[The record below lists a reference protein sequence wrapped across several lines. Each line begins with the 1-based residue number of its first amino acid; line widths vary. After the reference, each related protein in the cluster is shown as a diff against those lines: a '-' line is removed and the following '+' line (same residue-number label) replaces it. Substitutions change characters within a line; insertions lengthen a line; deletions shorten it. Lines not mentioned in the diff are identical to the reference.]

1 MKHINGFQKIK
12 RVGQI
17 LKILSKHG
25 FHEVISRSNLDRI
38 LPDSFLFWNSHAR
51 KVFEENFN
59 VRVRLAI
66 EELGPTF
73 IKLGQLLSNRPDIIP
88 KDLQEELVKLQ
99 DDVALEDI
107 DVRKRLAEEL
117 EIDLDKHFIN
127 IESKP
132 IASASI
138 AQVYRAT
145 LLNGKEVVIKAKR
158 EEIDEVIQADL
169 DFIKDL
175 VRLLQRK
182 YEVVYKM
189 NLYQIVLS
197 FESSLLN
204 ELSFTNE
211 LNNIERFRRNF
222 LENKDIH
229 IPKVYR
235 KYSTDTLICM
245 EYIDGVKV
253 NDIEGIEGYGLYAKS
268 VLQNVLDLYLEQV
281 LMHGF
286 FHADPHPGNVFVNKH
301 GQIVFIDF
309 GAMGFMI
316 PEDRKIIESMVL
328 DFLANDA
335 KSLIKNIKRLAIVHH
350 IEDERR
356 LERDAYEIF
365 EMIKQNAL
373 DDIDISVML
382 QKLNLVLQS
391 NHILLPDFVYLLLRG
406 VSILE
411 GTGRQLD
418 ADLNVPESIEPFAKK
433 IAAQKFSSEYIISQ
447 LKEKAKFAKDV
458 LTEVPLD
465 LLTILEKVKDDK
477 ITVNHKMQDFD
488 NLQLI
493 LHRMGN
499 KFLLSILAM
508 TFGVGASIL
517 AHGRVGYLIWGIP
530 ILSWFGFIMSFILC
544 FALLSHLYKSK

>member
-1 MKHINGFQKIK
+1 MQFNGFQKIK

-25 FHEVISRSNLDRI
+25 FDEIISRSNLDRI
-38 LPDSFLFWNSHAR
+38 LPDSFLFWNNHAR
-51 KVFEENFN
+51 KIFEDDFN
-59 VRVRLAI
+59 TRIRAAI

-88 KDLQEELVKLQ
+88 QDLQEELVKLQ
-99 DDVALEDI
+99 DDVMLSEI
-107 DVRKRLAEEL
+107 DLRAVLKEEL
-117 EIDLDKHFIN
+117 EIDVDSHFAELDLV
-127 IESKP
+127 P

-138 AQVYRAT
+138 AQVYKAR
-145 LLNGKEVVIKAKR
+145 LNNGQEVVLKVKR
-158 EEIDEVIQADL
+158 AGIDEIIRADL

-175 VRLLQRK
+175 VQLLQRK

-222 LENKDIH
+222 AGNKDVYV
-229 IPKVYR
+229 PKVYR
-235 KYSTDTLICM
+235 KYSTDRILCL
-245 EYIDGVKV
+245 EFIDGVKV
-253 NDIEGIEGYGLYAKS
+253 NDLEGFQSYGLYTKS

-286 FHADPHPGNVFVNKH
+286 FHADPHPGNVLINRR
-301 GQIVFIDF
+301 GQVVFLDF

-316 PEDRKIIESMVL
+316 PEDRNIIEAMVL

-335 KSLIKNIKRLAIVHH
+335 KSLIKNIKKLAVVHH
-350 IEDERR
+350 IENERR

-382 QKLNLVLQS
+382 QKLNIVLQS
-391 NHILLPDFVYLLLRG
+391 NHILLPDFVYILLRG

-433 IAAQKFSSEYIISQ
+433 IAQEKLSADYLIQQ

-465 LLTILEKVKDDK
+465 LLELLEKVKNDK
-477 ITVNHKMQDFD
+477 VTLNHKMQDFD

-517 AHGRVGYLIWGIP
+517 AHGRVGYLLWGIP
-530 ILSWFGFIMSFILC
+530 VLSWIGFIASFVIC
-544 FALLSHLYKSK
+544 FALLNHLYKSK

>member
-1 MKHINGFQKIK
+1 MMHINGFQKIK

-25 FHEVISRSNLDRI
+25 FDEIISRSNLDRI
-38 LPDSFLFWNSHAR
+38 LPDSFLFWNNHAR
-51 KVFEENFN
+51 KIFEDDFN
-59 VRVRLAI
+59 VRIRLAI

-88 KDLQEELVKLQ
+88 EDLQEELIKLQ
-99 DDVALEDI
+99 DEVPAESIDI
-107 DVRKRLAEEL
+107 RIRIENDL
-117 EIDLDKHFIN
+117 EIRFEDHFLSIDPV
-127 IESKP
+127 P

-138 AQVYRAT
+138 AQVYKAV
-145 LLNGKEVVIKAKR
+145 LLNGKEVVFKVKR
-158 EEIDEVIQADL
+158 SQIDEAIRADL

-175 VRLLQRK
+175 VKLLQRK
-182 YEVVYKM
+182 YEVIYKM

-222 LENKDIH
+222 AENKEVH
-229 IPKVYR
+229 VPKVYR

-245 EYIDGVKV
+245 EFIDGVKV
-253 NDIEGIEGYGLYAKS
+253 NDEEGLKKYGLYPKS
-268 VLQNVLDLYLEQV
+268 VLQNLLDLYLEQV

-286 FHADPHPGNVFVNKH
+286 FHADPHPGNVFVNQK
-301 GQIVFIDF
+301 GQVVFIDF
-309 GAMGFMI
+309 GSMGFMI
-316 PEDRKIIESMVL
+316 PEDRNIIEAMVL

-335 KSLIKNIKRLAIVHH
+335 KGLIKNIKKLAIVHH

-382 QKLNLVLQS
+382 NKLNIVLQS
-391 NHILLPDFVYLLLRG
+391 NHILLPDFVYILLRG

-411 GTGRQLD
+411 GTGRQID
-418 ADLNVPESIEPFAKK
+418 AELNVPESIAPFAKK
-433 IAAQKFSSEYIISQ
+433 IAAQKLSPEYLIAQ

-458 LTEVPLD
+458 LTEVPEDLLD
-465 LLTILEKVKDDK
+465 LLEKVKNDK
-477 ITVNHKMQDFD
+477 VMLNHKMQDFD

-517 AHGRVGYLIWGIP
+517 AHGRVGYLIGGIP
-530 ILSWFGFIMSFILC
+530 VLSWFGFIMSFIIC
-544 FALLSHLYKSK
+544 FMLLSHLYKSK

>member
-1 MKHINGFQKIK
+1 MMYIQGFQKIK

-25 FHEVISRSNLDRI
+25 FDEIISRSNLDRI
-38 LPDSFLFWNSHAR
+38 LPDSFLYWNNHTR
-51 KVFEENFN
+51 KIFEEDFN
-59 VRVRLAI
+59 VRIRLAI

-99 DDVALEDI
+99 DNVNT
-107 DVRKRLAEEL
+107 EEL
-117 EIDLDKHFIN
+117 DLKLRLEKELAIDLDDHFLS
-127 IESKP
+127 IETVP
-132 IASASI
+132 LASASI
-138 AQVYRAT
+138 AQVYKGE
-145 LLNGKEVVIKAKR
+145 LKDGKDIIFKVKR
-158 EEIDEVIQADL
+158 QNIDEIIRADL

-175 VRLLQRK
+175 VRLLRKK
-182 YEVVYKM
+182 YEVINKM
-189 NLYQIVLS
+189 NLYEIALS

-222 LENKDIH
+222 SGNKDVY

-245 EYIDGVKV
+245 EYIDGVKI
-253 NDIEGIEGYGLYAKS
+253 NDIAGLENYGLHRKS
-268 VLQNVLDLYLEQV
+268 ILQNVLDLFLEQV

-286 FHADPHPGNVFVNKH
+286 FHADPHPGNVFVNKR

-316 PEDRKIIESMVL
+316 PEDRKIIEAMVI

-335 KSLIKNIKRLAIVHH
+335 RSLIKNIKKLAIVHH
-350 IEDERR
+350 IQDERR

-373 DDIDISVML
+373 EDIEISVML
-382 QKLNLVLQS
+382 QKLNIVLQT
-391 NHILLPDFVYLLLRG
+391 NHILLPDFVYILLRG

-418 ADLNVPESIEPFAKK
+418 AELNIPESISPFAQK
-433 IAAQKFSSEYIISQ
+433 IAAQKLSSDYIFGQ
-447 LKEKAKFAKDV
+447 LKEKAKMIKDV
-458 LTEVPLD
+458 LEEVPDD
-465 LLTILEKVKDDK
+465 LLTLLDKVKNDK
-477 ITVNHKMQDFD
+477 ITLNHRMQDFD

-517 AHGRVGYLIWGIP
+517 AHGRVGYLLWGIP
-530 ILSWFGFIMSFILC
+530 LLSWFGFIMSFILC
-544 FALLSHLYKSK
+544 FALLNHLYKSK

>member
-1 MKHINGFQKIK
+1 MQFNGFQKIK

-25 FHEVISRSNLDRI
+25 FDEIISRSNLDRI
-38 LPDSFLFWNSHAR
+38 LPDSFLFWNNHAR
-51 KVFEENFN
+51 KIFEDDFN
-59 VRVRLAI
+59 TRIRAAI

-88 KDLQEELVKLQ
+88 QDLQEELVKLQ
-99 DDVALEDI
+99 DDVMLSEI
-107 DVRKRLAEEL
+107 DLRAVLKEEL
-117 EIDLDKHFIN
+117 EIDVDSHFVELDLV
-127 IESKP
+127 P

-138 AQVYRAT
+138 AQVYKAR
-145 LLNGKEVVIKAKR
+145 LNNGQEVVLKVKR
-158 EEIDEVIQADL
+158 AGIDEIIRADL

-175 VRLLQRK
+175 VQLLQRK

-222 LENKDIH
+222 AGNKDVYV
-229 IPKVYR
+229 PKVYR
-235 KYSTDTLICM
+235 KYSTDRILCL
-245 EYIDGVKV
+245 EFIDGVKV
-253 NDIEGIEGYGLYAKS
+253 NDLEGFQSYGLYTKS

-286 FHADPHPGNVFVNKH
+286 FHADPHPGNVLINRR
-301 GQIVFIDF
+301 GQVVFLDF

-316 PEDRKIIESMVL
+316 PEDRNIIEAMVL

-335 KSLIKNIKRLAIVHH
+335 KSLIKNIKKLAVVHH
-350 IEDERR
+350 IENERR

-382 QKLNLVLQS
+382 QKLNIVLQS
-391 NHILLPDFVYLLLRG
+391 NHILLPDFVYILLRG

-433 IAAQKFSSEYIISQ
+433 IAQEKLSADYLIQQ

-458 LTEVPLD
+458 LTEVPVD
-465 LLTILEKVKDDK
+465 LLELLDKVKNDK
-477 ITVNHKMQDFD
+477 VTLNHKMQDFD

-517 AHGRVGYLIWGIP
+517 AHGRVGYLLWGIP
-530 ILSWFGFIMSFILC
+530 VLSWIGFIASFVIC
-544 FALLSHLYKSK
+544 FALLNHLYKSK

>member
-1 MKHINGFQKIK
+1 MQFNGFQKIK

-25 FHEVISRSNLDRI
+25 FDEIISRSNLDRI
-38 LPDSFLFWNSHAR
+38 LPDSFLFWNNHAR
-51 KVFEENFN
+51 KIFEDDFN
-59 VRVRLAI
+59 TRIRAAI

-88 KDLQEELVKLQ
+88 QDLQEELVKLQ
-99 DDVALEDI
+99 DDVMLSEI
-107 DVRKRLAEEL
+107 DLRAVLKEEL
-117 EIDLDKHFIN
+117 EIDVDSHFVELDLV
-127 IESKP
+127 P

-138 AQVYRAT
+138 AQVYKAR
-145 LLNGKEVVIKAKR
+145 LNNGQEVVLKVKR
-158 EEIDEVIQADL
+158 AGIDEIIRADL

-175 VRLLQRK
+175 VQLLQRK

-222 LENKDIH
+222 AGNKDVYV
-229 IPKVYR
+229 PKVYR
-235 KYSTDTLICM
+235 KYSTDRILCL
-245 EYIDGVKV
+245 EFIDGVKV
-253 NDIEGIEGYGLYAKS
+253 NDLEGFQSYGLYTKS

-286 FHADPHPGNVFVNKH
+286 FHADPHPGNVLINRR
-301 GQIVFIDF
+301 GQVVFLDF

-316 PEDRKIIESMVL
+316 PEDRNIIEAMVL

-335 KSLIKNIKRLAIVHH
+335 KSLIKNIKKLAVVHH
-350 IEDERR
+350 IENERR

-382 QKLNLVLQS
+382 QKLNIVLQS
-391 NHILLPDFVYLLLRG
+391 NHILLPDFVYILLRG

-433 IAAQKFSSEYIISQ
+433 IAQEKLSADYLIQQ

-465 LLTILEKVKDDK
+465 LLELLDKVKNDK
-477 ITVNHKMQDFD
+477 VTLNHKMQDFD

-517 AHGRVGYLIWGIP
+517 AHGRVGYLLWGIP
-530 ILSWFGFIMSFILC
+530 VLSWIGFIASFVIC
-544 FALLSHLYKSK
+544 FALLNHLYKSK

>member
-1 MKHINGFQKIK
+1 MQFNGFQKIK

-25 FHEVISRSNLDRI
+25 FDEIISRSNLDRI
-38 LPDSFLFWNSHAR
+38 LPDSFLFWNNHAR
-51 KVFEENFN
+51 KIFEDDFN
-59 VRVRLAI
+59 TRIRAAI

-88 KDLQEELVKLQ
+88 QDLQEELVKLQ
-99 DDVALEDI
+99 DDVMLSEI
-107 DVRKRLAEEL
+107 DLRAVLKEEL
-117 EIDLDKHFIN
+117 EIEVDSHFAELDLV
-127 IESKP
+127 P

-138 AQVYRAT
+138 AQVYKAR
-145 LLNGKEVVIKAKR
+145 LNNGQEVVLKVKR
-158 EEIDEVIQADL
+158 AGIDEIIRADL

-175 VRLLQRK
+175 VQLLQRK

-222 LENKDIH
+222 AGNKDVYV
-229 IPKVYR
+229 PKVYR
-235 KYSTDTLICM
+235 KYSTDRILCL
-245 EYIDGVKV
+245 EFIDGVKV
-253 NDIEGIEGYGLYAKS
+253 NDLEGFQSYGLYTKS

-286 FHADPHPGNVFVNKH
+286 FHADPHPGNVLINRR
-301 GQIVFIDF
+301 GQVVFLDF

-316 PEDRKIIESMVL
+316 PEDRNIIEAMVL

-335 KSLIKNIKRLAIVHH
+335 KSLIKNIKKLAVVHH
-350 IEDERR
+350 IENERR

-382 QKLNLVLQS
+382 QKLNIVLQS
-391 NHILLPDFVYLLLRG
+391 NHILLPDFVYILLRG

-433 IAAQKFSSEYIISQ
+433 IAQ
-447 LKEKAKFAKDV
+447 EK
-458 LTEVPLD
+458 
-465 LLTILEKVKDDK
+465 
-477 ITVNHKMQDFD
+477 
-488 NLQLI
+488 
-493 LHRMGN
+493 
-499 KFLLSILAM
+499 LSAE
-508 TFGVGASIL
+508 GEG
-517 AHGRVGYLIWGIP
+517 
-530 ILSWFGFIMSFILC
+530 
-544 FALLSHLYKSK
+544 

>member
-1 MKHINGFQKIK
+1 MYIQGFEKIK

-25 FHEVISRSNLDRI
+25 FDEIISRSNLDRI
-38 LPDSFLFWNSHAR
+38 LPDSFLYWNNHTR
-51 KVFEENFN
+51 KIFEEDFN
-59 VRVRLAI
+59 VRLRSAI

-99 DDVALEDI
+99 DNVNTEELDIRMRLE
-107 DVRKRLAEEL
+107 KEL
-117 EIDLDKHFIN
+117 EIDLDAHFLS
-127 IESKP
+127 IESIP
-132 IASASI
+132 LASASI
-138 AQVYRAT
+138 AQVYRGK
-145 LLNGKEVVIKAKR
+145 LLDGKEVVFKVKR
-158 EEIDEVIQADL
+158 QQIDEIIRADL

-175 VRLLQRK
+175 VRLLKRK
-182 YEVVYKM
+182 YEVVNKM
-189 NLYQIVLS
+189 NLYEIVLS

-222 LENKDIH
+222 SGNKEVYV
-229 IPKVYR
+229 PKIYR
-235 KYSTDTLICM
+235 KYCTDSLICM
-245 EYIDGVKV
+245 EFIDGVKI
-253 NDIEGIEGYGLYAKS
+253 NEIGELEKYGLHRKS
-268 VLQNVLDLYLEQV
+268 ILQNVLDLFLEQV

-286 FHADPHPGNVFVNKH
+286 FHADPHPGNVFVNRR

-316 PEDRKIIESMVL
+316 PEDRKIIEAMVI

-335 KSLIKNIKRLAIVHH
+335 RSLIKNIKKLAVIHH
-350 IEDERR
+350 IQDERR

-373 DDIDISVML
+373 ADIEISVML
-382 QKLNLVLQS
+382 QKLNIVLQT
-391 NHILLPDFVYLLLRG
+391 NHILLPDFVYILLRG

-418 ADLNVPESIEPFAKK
+418 AELNIPESITPFAQK
-433 IAAQKFSSEYIISQ
+433 IAAEKLSASYLIGQI
-447 LKEKAKFAKDV
+447 KEKAKLAKDV
-458 LTEVPLD
+458 LEEVPDD
-465 LLTILEKVKDDK
+465 LLTILDKVKNDK
-477 ITVNHKMQDFD
+477 MTLNHRMQDFD

-517 AHGRVGYLIWGIP
+517 AHGRVGYLLWGIP
-530 ILSWFGFIMSFILC
+530 LLSWFGFIMSFILC
-544 FALLSHLYKSK
+544 FALLNHLYKSK

>member
-1 MKHINGFQKIK
+1 MMHINGFQKIK

-25 FHEVISRSNLDRI
+25 FDEIISRSNLDRI
-38 LPDSFLFWNSHAR
+38 LPDSFLFWNNHAR
-51 KVFEENFN
+51 KIFEDDFN
-59 VRVRLAI
+59 VRIRLAI

-88 KDLQEELVKLQ
+88 EDLQSELVKLQ
-99 DDVALEDI
+99 DEVPTEPIDIKARLEKD
-107 DVRKRLAEEL
+107 L
-117 EIDLDKHFIN
+117 EINFDDHFLGID
-127 IESKP
+127 EVP

-138 AQVYRAT
+138 AQVYKAQ
-145 LLNGKEVVIKAKR
+145 LLNGKEIVFKVKR
-158 EEIDEVIQADL
+158 SNIDEAIRADL

-175 VRLLQRK
+175 VKLLQRK
-182 YEVVYKM
+182 YEVVDKM

-222 LENKDIH
+222 AENKDVYV
-229 IPKVYR
+229 PKVYR
-235 KYSTDTLICM
+235 QYSTDTLLCM
-245 EYIDGVKV
+245 EFIDGVKV
-253 NDIEGIEGYGLYAKS
+253 NDEEGFKRYGLYPKS
-268 VLQNVLDLYLEQV
+268 ILQNVLDLYLEQV

-286 FHADPHPGNVFVNKH
+286 FHADPHPGNVFVNKR
-301 GQIVFIDF
+301 GQIIFIDF

-316 PEDRKIIESMVL
+316 PQDRNIIEGMVL

-335 KSLIKNIKRLAIVHH
+335 KGLIKNIKKLAIVHH

-373 DDIDISVML
+373 DDIDISIML
-382 QKLNLVLQS
+382 QKLNIVLQS
-391 NHILLPDFVYLLLRG
+391 NHILLPDFVYILLRG

-418 ADLNVPESIEPFAKK
+418 ADLNVPESISPFAKK
-433 IAAQKFSSEYIISQ
+433 IAAQKLSPEYLIAQ
-447 LKEKAKFAKDV
+447 LKEKAKMAKDV
-458 LTEVPLD
+458 LVDVPDD
-465 LLTILEKVKDDK
+465 LLGLLDKVKNDK
-477 ITVNHKMQDFD
+477 VTLNHKMQDFD

-517 AHGRVGYLIWGIP
+517 AHGRVGYLVWGIP

>member
-1 MKHINGFQKIK
+1 MMHINGFQKIK

-25 FHEVISRSNLDRI
+25 FDEIISRSNLDRI
-38 LPDSFLFWNSHAR
+38 LPDSFLFWNNHAR
-51 KVFEENFN
+51 KIFEDDFN
-59 VRVRLAI
+59 VRIRLAI

-88 KDLQEELVKLQ
+88 EDLQEELIKLQ
-99 DDVALEDI
+99 DDVPAESIDI
-107 DVRKRLAEEL
+107 RIRIENDL
-117 EIDLDKHFIN
+117 EIRFEDHFLSIDPV
-127 IESKP
+127 P

-138 AQVYRAT
+138 AQVYKAV
-145 LLNGKEVVIKAKR
+145 LLNGKEVVFKVKR
-158 EEIDEVIQADL
+158 SQIDEAIRADL

-175 VRLLQRK
+175 VKLLQRK
-182 YEVVYKM
+182 YEVIYKM

-222 LENKDIH
+222 ADNKEVH
-229 IPKVYR
+229 VPKVYR

-245 EYIDGVKV
+245 EFIDGVKV
-253 NDIEGIEGYGLYAKS
+253 NDEEGLKQYGLYPKS
-268 VLQNVLDLYLEQV
+268 VLQNLLDLYLEQV

-286 FHADPHPGNVFVNKH
+286 FHADPHPGNVFVNQK
-301 GQIVFIDF
+301 GQVVFIDF
-309 GAMGFMI
+309 GSMGFMI
-316 PEDRKIIESMVL
+316 PEDRNIIEAMVL

-335 KSLIKNIKRLAIVHH
+335 KGLIKNIKKLAIVHH

-382 QKLNLVLQS
+382 NKLNIVLQS
-391 NHILLPDFVYLLLRG
+391 NHILLPDFVYILLRG

-411 GTGRQLD
+411 GTGRQID
-418 ADLNVPESIEPFAKK
+418 ADLNVPESIAPFAKK
-433 IAAQKFSSEYIISQ
+433 IAAQKLSPEYLIAQ

-458 LTEVPLD
+458 LTEVPEDLLD
-465 LLTILEKVKDDK
+465 LLEKVKNDK
-477 ITVNHKMQDFD
+477 VMLNHKMQDFD

-517 AHGRVGYLIWGIP
+517 AHGRVGYLIGGIP
-530 ILSWFGFIMSFILC
+530 VLSWFGFIMSFIIC
-544 FALLSHLYKSK
+544 FMLLSHLYKSK

>member
-25 FHEVISRSNLDRI
+25 FDEVISRSNLDRI

-107 DVRKRLAEEL
+107 DVKKRLTEEL

-127 IESKP
+127 IDSKP

-316 PEDRKIIESMVL
+316 PEDRQIIESMVL

>member
-25 FHEVISRSNLDRI
+25 FDEVVSRSNLDRI
-38 LPDSFLFWNSHAR
+38 LPDSFLFWNNHAR
-51 KVFEENFN
+51 KVFEEDFN
-59 VRVRLAI
+59 IRVRSAI

-99 DDVALEDI
+99 DEVALEDI
-107 DVRKRLAEEL
+107 NIRKRLEKEL
-117 EIDLDKHFIN
+117 EINLDEHFLSIDP
-127 IESKP
+127 KP

-145 LLNGKEVVIKAKR
+145 LINGKEIVFKVKR
-158 EEIDEVIQADL
+158 EEIDEIIHADL

-175 VRLLQRK
+175 VKLLQRK

-211 LNNIERFRRNF
+211 LNNIERFRRHF
-222 LENKDIH
+222 LENKDIYV
-229 IPKVYR
+229 PKVYR

-245 EYIDGVKV
+245 EFIDGVKV
-253 NDIEGIEGYGLYAKS
+253 NDTLGFKELGLYPKS
-268 VLQNVLDLYLEQV
+268 VLQKVLDLYLEQV

-286 FHADPHPGNVFVNKH
+286 FHADPHPGNVFVNRR

-309 GAMGFMI
+309 GSMGFMI
-316 PEDRKIIESMVL
+316 PEDRKIIEAMVL
-328 DFLANDA
+328 DFLSNDA
-335 KSLIKNIKRLAIVHH
+335 KSLIKNIKRLAVVHH

-382 QKLNLVLQS
+382 QKLNIVLQS

-418 ADLNVPESIEPFAKK
+418 AELNVPESIEPFAKK
-433 IAAQKFSSEYIISQ
+433 IAAQKFSSEYILGQ

-465 LLTILEKVKDDK
+465 LLTILEKVKEDK

-517 AHGRVGYLIWGIP
+517 AHGRVGYLLWGIP
-530 ILSWFGFIMSFILC
+530 LLSWFGFIMSFILC

>member
-1 MKHINGFQKIK
+1 MQFNGFQKIK
-12 RVGQI
+12 RVGRI

-25 FHEVISRSNLDRI
+25 FDEIISRSNLDRI
-38 LPDSFLFWNSHAR
+38 LPDSFLFWNNHAR
-51 KVFEENFN
+51 KIFEDDFN
-59 VRVRLAI
+59 TRIRAAI

-88 KDLQEELVKLQ
+88 QDLQEELVKLQ
-99 DDVALEDI
+99 DDVMLSEI
-107 DVRKRLAEEL
+107 DLRAVLKEEL
-117 EIDLDKHFIN
+117 EIDVDSHFAELDLV
-127 IESKP
+127 P

-138 AQVYRAT
+138 AQVYKARLT
-145 LLNGKEVVIKAKR
+145 NGQEVVLKVKR
-158 EEIDEVIQADL
+158 AGIDEIIRADL

-175 VRLLQRK
+175 VQLLQRK

-222 LENKDIH
+222 AGNKDVYV
-229 IPKVYR
+229 PKVYR
-235 KYSTDTLICM
+235 KYSTDRILCL
-245 EYIDGVKV
+245 EFIDGVKV
-253 NDIEGIEGYGLYAKS
+253 NDLEGFQSYGLYTKS

-286 FHADPHPGNVFVNKH
+286 FHADPHPGNVLINRR
-301 GQIVFIDF
+301 GQVVFLDF

-316 PEDRKIIESMVL
+316 PEDRNIIEAMVL

-335 KSLIKNIKRLAIVHH
+335 KSLIKNIKKLAVVHH
-350 IEDERR
+350 IENERR

-382 QKLNLVLQS
+382 QKLNIVLQS
-391 NHILLPDFVYLLLRG
+391 NHILLPDFVYILLRG

-433 IAAQKFSSEYIISQ
+433 IAQEKLSADYLIQQ

-465 LLTILEKVKDDK
+465 LLELLEKVKNDK
-477 ITVNHKMQDFD
+477 VTLNHKMQDFD

-517 AHGRVGYLIWGIP
+517 AHGRVGYLLWGIP
-530 ILSWFGFIMSFILC
+530 VLSWIGFIASFVIC
-544 FALLSHLYKSK
+544 FALLNHLYKSK

>member
-1 MKHINGFQKIK
+1 MLHINGFEKIK

-25 FHEVISRSNLDRI
+25 FDEIVSRSNLDRI
-38 LPDSFLFWNSHAR
+38 LPDSFLFWNNHAR
-51 KVFEENFN
+51 RVFEDNFN
-59 VRVRLAI
+59 IRVRMAI

-88 KDLQEELVKLQ
+88 QDLQEELVKLQ
-99 DDVALEDI
+99 DDVAQEDI
-107 DVRKRLAEEL
+107 DIRKRLASEL
-117 EIDLDKHFIN
+117 NIDVDAHFMRVDP
-127 IESKP
+127 KP

-138 AQVYRAT
+138 AQVYRGQ
-145 LLNGKEVVIKAKR
+145 LKDGKEVVFKVKR
-158 EEIDEVIQADL
+158 RDIDEMIRADL

-175 VRLLQRK
+175 VKLLQRK

-211 LNNIERFRRNF
+211 INNIQRFRRNF
-222 LENKDIH
+222 ADNKEVYV
-229 IPKVYR
+229 PTVYR

-245 EYIDGVKV
+245 EFIDGVKV
-253 NDIEGIEGYGLYAKS
+253 NDMDGFQALGLYPKS
-268 VLQNVLDLYLEQV
+268 ILQNVLDLYLEQV

-286 FHADPHPGNVFVNKH
+286 FHADPHPGNVMVNRR

-316 PEDRKIIESMVL
+316 PEDRKIIEAMVI

-335 KSLIKNIKRLAIVHH
+335 KSLIKNIKRLAVVHH

-382 QKLNLVLQS
+382 QKLNTVLQS
-391 NHILLPDFVYLLLRG
+391 NHILLPDFVYILLRG

-418 ADLNVPESIEPFAKK
+418 ADLNVPESISPFAKK
-433 IAAQKFSSEYIISQ
+433 IAAQKLSADHLIAE
-447 LKEKAKFAKDV
+447 LKDKAKFAKDV
-458 LTEVPLD
+458 LTEVPSD

-477 ITVNHKMQDFD
+477 VTLNHKMEDFD

-517 AHGRVGYLIWGIP
+517 AHGRVGYLLWGIP
-530 ILSWFGFIMSFILC
+530 VLSWFGFAMSFFLC

>member
-1 MKHINGFQKIK
+1 MMHINGFQKIK

-25 FHEVISRSNLDRI
+25 FDEIISRSNLDRI
-38 LPDSFLFWNSHAR
+38 LPDSFLFWNNHAR
-51 KVFEENFN
+51 KIFEDDFN
-59 VRVRLAI
+59 VRIRLAI

-88 KDLQEELVKLQ
+88 EDLQEELIKLQ
-99 DDVALEDI
+99 DDVPAESIDI
-107 DVRKRLAEEL
+107 RIRIENDL
-117 EIDLDKHFIN
+117 EIRFEDHFLSIDPV
-127 IESKP
+127 P

-138 AQVYRAT
+138 AQVYKAV
-145 LLNGKEVVIKAKR
+145 LLNGKEVVFKVKR
-158 EEIDEVIQADL
+158 SQIDEAIRADL

-175 VRLLQRK
+175 VKLLQRK
-182 YEVVYKM
+182 YEVIYKM

-222 LENKDIH
+222 ADNKEVH
-229 IPKVYR
+229 VPKVYR

-245 EYIDGVKV
+245 EFIDGVKV
-253 NDIEGIEGYGLYAKS
+253 NDEEGLKQYGLYPKS
-268 VLQNVLDLYLEQV
+268 VLQNLLDLYLEQV

-286 FHADPHPGNVFVNKH
+286 FHADPHPGNVFVNQK
-301 GQIVFIDF
+301 GQVVFIDF
-309 GAMGFMI
+309 GSMGFMI
-316 PEDRKIIESMVL
+316 PEDRNIIEAMVL

-335 KSLIKNIKRLAIVHH
+335 KGLIKNIKKLAIVHH

-382 QKLNLVLQS
+382 NKLNIVLQS
-391 NHILLPDFVYLLLRG
+391 NHILLPDFVYILLRG

-411 GTGRQLD
+411 GTGRQID
-418 ADLNVPESIEPFAKK
+418 AELNVPESIAPFAKK
-433 IAAQKFSSEYIISQ
+433 IAAQKLSPEYLIAQ

-458 LTEVPLD
+458 LTEVPEDLLD
-465 LLTILEKVKDDK
+465 LLEKVKNDK
-477 ITVNHKMQDFD
+477 VMLNHKMQDFD

-517 AHGRVGYLIWGIP
+517 AHGRVGYLIGGIP
-530 ILSWFGFIMSFILC
+530 VLSWFGFIMSFVIC
-544 FALLSHLYKSK
+544 FMLLSHLYKSK

>member
-1 MKHINGFQKIK
+1 MMHINGFQKIK

-25 FHEVISRSNLDRI
+25 FDEIISRSNLDRI
-38 LPDSFLFWNSHAR
+38 LPDSFLFWNNHAR
-51 KVFEENFN
+51 KIFEDDFN
-59 VRVRLAI
+59 VRIRLAI

-88 KDLQEELVKLQ
+88 EDLQEELIKLQ
-99 DDVALEDI
+99 DDVPAESIDI
-107 DVRKRLAEEL
+107 RIRIENDL
-117 EIDLDKHFIN
+117 EIRFEDHFLSIDPV
-127 IESKP
+127 P

-138 AQVYRAT
+138 AQVYKAV
-145 LLNGKEVVIKAKR
+145 LLNGKEVVFKVKR
-158 EEIDEVIQADL
+158 SQIDEAIRADL

-175 VRLLQRK
+175 VKLLQRK
-182 YEVVYKM
+182 YEVIYKM

-222 LENKDIH
+222 ADNKEVH
-229 IPKVYR
+229 VPKVYR

-245 EYIDGVKV
+245 EFIDGVKV
-253 NDIEGIEGYGLYAKS
+253 NDEEGLKQYGLYPKS
-268 VLQNVLDLYLEQV
+268 VLQNLLDLYLEQV

-286 FHADPHPGNVFVNKH
+286 FHADPHPGNVFVNQK
-301 GQIVFIDF
+301 GQVVFIDF
-309 GAMGFMI
+309 GSMGFMI
-316 PEDRKIIESMVL
+316 PEDRNIIEAMVL

-335 KSLIKNIKRLAIVHH
+335 KGLIKNIKKLAIVHH

-382 QKLNLVLQS
+382 NKLNIVLQS
-391 NHILLPDFVYLLLRG
+391 NHILLPDFVYILLRG

-411 GTGRQLD
+411 GTGRQID
-418 ADLNVPESIEPFAKK
+418 AELNVPESIAPFAKK
-433 IAAQKFSSEYIISQ
+433 IAAQKLSPEYLIAQ

-458 LTEVPLD
+458 LTEVPEDLLD
-465 LLTILEKVKDDK
+465 LLEKVKNDK
-477 ITVNHKMQDFD
+477 VMLNHKMQDFD

-517 AHGRVGYLIWGIP
+517 AHGRVGYLIGGIP
-530 ILSWFGFIMSFILC
+530 VLSWFGFIMSFIIC
-544 FALLSHLYKSK
+544 FMLLSHLYKSK

>member
-1 MKHINGFQKIK
+1 MMYIQGFQKIK

-25 FHEVISRSNLDRI
+25 FDEIISRSNLDRI
-38 LPDSFLFWNSHAR
+38 LPDSFLYWNNHTR
-51 KVFEENFN
+51 KIFEEDFN
-59 VRVRLAI
+59 VRIRLAI

-99 DDVALEDI
+99 DNVNT
-107 DVRKRLAEEL
+107 EEL
-117 EIDLDKHFIN
+117 DLKLRLEKELAIDLDDHFLS
-127 IESKP
+127 IETVP
-132 IASASI
+132 LASASI
-138 AQVYRAT
+138 AQVYKGQ
-145 LLNGKEVVIKAKR
+145 LKDGKDIIFKVKR
-158 EEIDEVIQADL
+158 QNIDEIIRADL

-175 VRLLQRK
+175 VRLLRKK
-182 YEVVYKM
+182 YEVINKM
-189 NLYQIVLS
+189 NLYEIALS

-222 LENKDIH
+222 SGNKEVY

-245 EYIDGVKV
+245 EYIDGVKI
-253 NDIEGIEGYGLYAKS
+253 NDIAGLENYGLHRKS
-268 VLQNVLDLYLEQV
+268 ILQNVLDLFLEQV

-286 FHADPHPGNVFVNKH
+286 FHADPHPGNVFVNKR

-316 PEDRKIIESMVL
+316 PEDRKIIEAMVI

-335 KSLIKNIKRLAIVHH
+335 RSLIKNIKKLAIVHH
-350 IEDERR
+350 IQDERR

-373 DDIDISVML
+373 EDIEISVML
-382 QKLNLVLQS
+382 QKLNIVLQT
-391 NHILLPDFVYLLLRG
+391 NHILLPDFVYILLRG

-418 ADLNVPESIEPFAKK
+418 AELNIPESISPFAQK
-433 IAAQKFSSEYIISQ
+433 IAAQKLSSDYIFGQ
-447 LKEKAKFAKDV
+447 LKEKAKMIKDV
-458 LTEVPLD
+458 LEEVPDD
-465 LLTILEKVKDDK
+465 LLTLLDKVKNDK
-477 ITVNHKMQDFD
+477 ITLNHRMQDFD

-517 AHGRVGYLIWGIP
+517 AHGRVGYLLWGIP
-530 ILSWFGFIMSFILC
+530 LLSWFGFIMSFILC
-544 FALLSHLYKSK
+544 FALLNHLYKSK

>member
-1 MKHINGFQKIK
+1 MQFNGFQKIK

-25 FHEVISRSNLDRI
+25 FDEIISRSNLDRI
-38 LPDSFLFWNSHAR
+38 LPDSFLFWNNHAR
-51 KVFEENFN
+51 KIFEDDFN
-59 VRVRLAI
+59 TRIRAAI

-88 KDLQEELVKLQ
+88 QDLQEELVKLQ
-99 DDVALEDI
+99 DDVMLSEI
-107 DVRKRLAEEL
+107 DLRAVLKEEL
-117 EIDLDKHFIN
+117 EIEVDSHFAELDLV
-127 IESKP
+127 P

-138 AQVYRAT
+138 AQVYKAR
-145 LLNGKEVVIKAKR
+145 LNNGQEVVLKVKR
-158 EEIDEVIQADL
+158 AGIDEIIRADL

-175 VRLLQRK
+175 VQLLQRK

-222 LENKDIH
+222 AGNKDVYV
-229 IPKVYR
+229 PKVYR
-235 KYSTDTLICM
+235 KYSTDRILCL
-245 EYIDGVKV
+245 EFIDGVKV
-253 NDIEGIEGYGLYAKS
+253 NDLEGFQSYGLYTKS

-286 FHADPHPGNVFVNKH
+286 FHADPHPGNVLINRR
-301 GQIVFIDF
+301 GQVVFLDF

-316 PEDRKIIESMVL
+316 PEDRNIIEAMVL

-335 KSLIKNIKRLAIVHH
+335 KSLIKNIKKLAVVHH
-350 IEDERR
+350 IENERR

-382 QKLNLVLQS
+382 QKLNIVLQS
-391 NHILLPDFVYLLLRG
+391 NHILLPDFVYILLRG

-433 IAAQKFSSEYIISQ
+433 IAQEKLSADYLIQQ

-465 LLTILEKVKDDK
+465 LLELLDKVKNDK
-477 ITVNHKMQDFD
+477 VTLNHKMQDFD

-517 AHGRVGYLIWGIP
+517 AHGRVGYLLWGIP
-530 ILSWFGFIMSFILC
+530 VLSWIGFIASFVIC
-544 FALLSHLYKSK
+544 FALLNHLYKSK

>member
-1 MKHINGFQKIK
+1 MHFNGFQKIK

-25 FHEVISRSNLDRI
+25 FDEIISRSNLDRI
-38 LPDSFLFWNSHAR
+38 LPDSFLFWNNHAKR
-51 KVFEENFN
+51 IFEDDFN
-59 VRVRLAI
+59 VRIRSAI

-88 KDLQEELVKLQ
+88 KDMQEELIKLQ
-99 DDVALEDI
+99 DDVLTSDI
-107 DVRKRLAEEL
+107 DIRAVLQEEL
-117 EIDLDKHFIN
+117 EINPDDDFIS
-127 IESKP
+127 IDPIP

-145 LLNGKEVVIKAKR
+145 LKTGQEVVLKVKR
-158 EEIDEVIQADL
+158 AGIDEVIHADL

-175 VRLLQRK
+175 VQLLQRK

-222 LENKDIH
+222 AGNKDVYV
-229 IPKVYR
+229 PKVYR
-235 KYSTDTLICM
+235 KYSTDRLLCL
-245 EYIDGVKV
+245 EFIDGIKV
-253 NDIEGIEGYGLYAKS
+253 NDLEGFKSYGLYTKS

-286 FHADPHPGNVFVNKH
+286 FHADPHPGNVLVNRR
-301 GQIVFIDF
+301 GQIVFLDF

-316 PEDRKIIESMVL
+316 PEDRRIIEAMVL

-335 KSLIKNIKRLAIVHH
+335 KGLIKDIKKLAVVHH

-382 QKLNLVLQS
+382 KKLNIVLQS
-391 NHILLPDFVYLLLRG
+391 NHILLPDFVYILLRG

-418 ADLNVPESIEPFAKK
+418 AELNVPESIEPFAKK
-433 IAAQKFSSEYIISQ
+433 IAQEKLSADYLIAQ

-458 LTEVPLD
+458 LTEVPED
-465 LLTILEKVKDDK
+465 LLELLHKVKNDK
-477 ITVNHKMQDFD
+477 VTLNHKMQDFD

-530 ILSWFGFIMSFILC
+530 VLSWFGFVASFVIC

>member
-1 MKHINGFQKIK
+1 MQFNGFQKIK

-25 FHEVISRSNLDRI
+25 FDEIISRSNIDRL
-38 LPDSFLFWNSHAR
+38 LPDSFLFWNNHA
-51 KVFEENFN
+51 KKIFEDDFN
-59 VRVRLAI
+59 ARIRMAI

-73 IKLGQLLSNRPDIIP
+73 VKLGQLLSNRPDIIP
-88 KDLQEELVKLQ
+88 EDLQEELVKLQ
-99 DDVALEDI
+99 DDVMQSPI
-107 DVRKRLAEEL
+107 DLRAVLASEL
-117 EIDLDKHFIN
+117 EIDLDAHFSTIDVV
-127 IESKP
+127 P

-138 AQVYRAT
+138 AQVYKARLINGQDVVLKVKRA
-145 LLNGKEVVIKAKR
+145 G
-158 EEIDEVIQADL
+158 IDEVIRADL

-175 VRLLQRK
+175 VQLLQRK
-182 YEVVYKM
+182 YEVIYKM

-222 LENKDIH
+222 ALNNDVYV
-229 IPKVYR
+229 PKVHR
-235 KYSTDTLICM
+235 RYSTDRILCLEFI
-245 EYIDGVKV
+245 EGVKV
-253 NDIEGIEGYGLYAKS
+253 NDLEGFARYGLYTKS

-286 FHADPHPGNVFVNKH
+286 FHADPHPGNVLVNKR
-301 GQIVFIDF
+301 GQIVFLDF

-316 PEDRKIIESMVL
+316 PQDRNIIEAMVL

-335 KSLIKNIKRLAIVHH
+335 KSLIKNIKKLAVVHH

-382 QKLNLVLQS
+382 AKLNIVLQS
-391 NHILLPDFVYLLLRG
+391 NHILLPDFVYILLRG

-418 ADLNVPESIEPFAKK
+418 AELNVPESIEPFAKK
-433 IAAQKFSSEYIISQ
+433 IAQEKLSADYLIQQ

-458 LTEVPLD
+458 LTEVPED
-465 LLTILEKVKDDK
+465 LLILLEKVKNDK
-477 ITVNHKMQDFD
+477 VTLNHKMQDFD

-517 AHGRVGYLIWGIP
+517 AHGRVGYLIWGVP
-530 ILSWFGFIMSFILC
+530 ILSWFGFIASFIIC
-544 FALLSHLYKSK
+544 FALLNHLYKSK

>member
-1 MKHINGFQKIK
+1 MHINGFQKIK

-25 FHEVISRSNLDRI
+25 FDEIISRSNLDRI
-38 LPDSFLFWNSHAR
+38 LPDSFLFWNNHAR
-51 KVFEENFN
+51 KIFEDDFN
-59 VRVRLAI
+59 VRIRLAI

-88 KDLQEELVKLQ
+88 EDLQEELIKLQ
-99 DDVALEDI
+99 DEVPAESIDI
-107 DVRKRLAEEL
+107 RIRIENDL
-117 EIDLDKHFIN
+117 EIRFEDHFLSIDPV
-127 IESKP
+127 P

-138 AQVYRAT
+138 AQVYKAV
-145 LLNGKEVVIKAKR
+145 LLDGKEVVFKVKR
-158 EEIDEVIQADL
+158 SQIDEAIRADL

-175 VRLLQRK
+175 VKLLQRK
-182 YEVVYKM
+182 YEVIYKM

-222 LENKDIH
+222 ADNKEVH
-229 IPKVYR
+229 VPKVYR

-245 EYIDGVKV
+245 EFIDGVKV
-253 NDIEGIEGYGLYAKS
+253 NDEAGLKQYGLYPKS
-268 VLQNVLDLYLEQV
+268 VLQNLLDLYLEQV

-286 FHADPHPGNVFVNKH
+286 FHADPHPGNVFVNQK
-301 GQIVFIDF
+301 GQVVFIDF
-309 GAMGFMI
+309 GSMGFMI
-316 PEDRKIIESMVL
+316 PEDRNIIEAMVL

-335 KSLIKNIKRLAIVHH
+335 KGLIKNIKKLAIVHH

-382 QKLNLVLQS
+382 NKLNIVLQS
-391 NHILLPDFVYLLLRG
+391 NHILLPDFVYILLRG

-411 GTGRQLD
+411 GTGRQID
-418 ADLNVPESIEPFAKK
+418 AELNVPESIAPFAKK
-433 IAAQKFSSEYIISQ
+433 IAAQKLSPEYLIAQ

-458 LTEVPLD
+458 LTEVPEDLLD
-465 LLTILEKVKDDK
+465 LLEKVKNDK
-477 ITVNHKMQDFD
+477 VMLNHKMQDFD

-517 AHGRVGYLIWGIP
+517 AHGRVGYLIGGIP
-530 ILSWFGFIMSFILC
+530 VLSWFGFIMSFIIC
-544 FALLSHLYKSK
+544 FMLLNHLYKSK

>member
-25 FHEVISRSNLDRI
+25 FDEIVSRSNLDRI
-38 LPDSFLFWNSHAR
+38 LPDSFLFWNNHAR
-51 KVFEENFN
+51 KVFEEDFN
-59 VRVRLAI
+59 IRVRLAI

-99 DDVALEDI
+99 DDVAYQKIDIKAWLE
-107 DVRKRLAEEL
+107 KEL
-117 EIDLDKHFIN
+117 EINIDEHFLSIDP
-127 IESKP
+127 EP

-145 LLNGKEVVIKAKR
+145 LINGKEVVLKIKR
-158 EEIDEVIQADL
+158 QDIDEIIQADL

-175 VRLLQRK
+175 VKLLQRK

-222 LENKDIH
+222 VGNDNIY

-235 KYSTDTLICM
+235 KYSTDTLICL

-253 NDIEGIEGYGLYAKS
+253 NDLVGFETYGLYPKS

-281 LMHGF
+281 LLHGF
-286 FHADPHPGNVFVNKH
+286 FHADPHPGNVFVNRK

-316 PEDRKIIESMVL
+316 PEDRNIIESMVL

-335 KSLIKNIKRLAIVHH
+335 KGLIKNIKKLAIMHH

-382 QKLNLVLQS
+382 QKLNIVLQS

-433 IAAQKFSSEYIISQ
+433 IAEQKFSSEYIIKQ

-517 AHGRVGYLIWGIP
+517 AHGRVGYLLWGIP
-530 ILSWFGFIMSFILC
+530 VLSWFGFIMSFILC

>member
-1 MKHINGFQKIK
+1 MQFNGFQKIK

-25 FHEVISRSNLDRI
+25 FDEIISRSNIDRL
-38 LPDSFLFWNSHAR
+38 LPDSFLFWNNHA
-51 KVFEENFN
+51 KKIFEDDFN
-59 VRVRLAI
+59 ARIRMAI

-73 IKLGQLLSNRPDIIP
+73 VKLGQLLSNRPDIIP
-88 KDLQEELVKLQ
+88 EDLQEELVKLQ
-99 DDVALEDI
+99 DDVMQSPI
-107 DVRKRLAEEL
+107 DLRAVLASEL
-117 EIDLDKHFIN
+117 EIDLDAHFSTIDVV
-127 IESKP
+127 P

-138 AQVYRAT
+138 AQVYKARLINGQDVVLKVKRA
-145 LLNGKEVVIKAKR
+145 G
-158 EEIDEVIQADL
+158 IDEVIRADL

-175 VRLLQRK
+175 VQLLQRK
-182 YEVVYKM
+182 YEVIYKM

-222 LENKDIH
+222 ALNNDVYV
-229 IPKVYR
+229 PKVHR
-235 KYSTDTLICM
+235 RYSTDRILCLEFI
-245 EYIDGVKV
+245 EGVKV
-253 NDIEGIEGYGLYAKS
+253 NDLEGFARYGLYTKS

-286 FHADPHPGNVFVNKH
+286 FHADPHPGNVLVNKR
-301 GQIVFIDF
+301 GQVVFLDF

-316 PEDRKIIESMVL
+316 PQDRNIIEAMVL

-335 KSLIKNIKRLAIVHH
+335 KSLIKNIKKLAVVHH

-382 QKLNLVLQS
+382 AKLNIVLQS
-391 NHILLPDFVYLLLRG
+391 NHILLPDFVYILLRG

-418 ADLNVPESIEPFAKK
+418 AELNVPESIEPFAKK
-433 IAAQKFSSEYIISQ
+433 IAQEKLSADYLIQQ

-458 LTEVPLD
+458 LTEVPED
-465 LLTILEKVKDDK
+465 LLILLEKVKNDK
-477 ITVNHKMQDFD
+477 VTLNHKMQDFD

-517 AHGRVGYLIWGIP
+517 AHGRVGYLIWGVP
-530 ILSWFGFIMSFILC
+530 ILSWFGFIASFIIC
-544 FALLSHLYKSK
+544 FALLNHLYKSK

>member
-1 MKHINGFQKIK
+1 MMHINGFQKIK

-25 FHEVISRSNLDRI
+25 FDEIISRSNLDRI
-38 LPDSFLFWNSHAR
+38 LPDSFLFWNNHAR
-51 KVFEENFN
+51 KIFEDDFN
-59 VRVRLAI
+59 VRIRLAI

-88 KDLQEELVKLQ
+88 EDLQEELIKLQ
-99 DDVALEDI
+99 DDVPAESIDI
-107 DVRKRLAEEL
+107 RIRIENDL
-117 EIDLDKHFIN
+117 EIRFEDHFLSIDPV
-127 IESKP
+127 P

-138 AQVYRAT
+138 AQVYKAV
-145 LLNGKEVVIKAKR
+145 LLDGKEVVFKVKR
-158 EEIDEVIQADL
+158 SQIDEAIRADL

-175 VRLLQRK
+175 VKLLQRK
-182 YEVVYKM
+182 YEVIYKM

-222 LENKDIH
+222 ADNKEVH
-229 IPKVYR
+229 VPKVYR

-245 EYIDGVKV
+245 EFIDGVKV
-253 NDIEGIEGYGLYAKS
+253 NDEEGLKQYGLYPKS
-268 VLQNVLDLYLEQV
+268 VLQNLLDLYLEQV

-286 FHADPHPGNVFVNKH
+286 FHADPHPGNVFVNQK
-301 GQIVFIDF
+301 GQVVFIDF
-309 GAMGFMI
+309 GSMGFMI
-316 PEDRKIIESMVL
+316 PEDRNIIEAMVL

-335 KSLIKNIKRLAIVHH
+335 KGLIKNIKKLAIVHH

-382 QKLNLVLQS
+382 NKLNIVLQS
-391 NHILLPDFVYLLLRG
+391 NHILLPDFVYILLRG

-411 GTGRQLD
+411 GTGRQID
-418 ADLNVPESIEPFAKK
+418 ADLNVPESIAPFAKK
-433 IAAQKFSSEYIISQ
+433 IAAQKLSPEYLIAQ

-458 LTEVPLD
+458 LTEVPEDLLD
-465 LLTILEKVKDDK
+465 LLEKVKNDK
-477 ITVNHKMQDFD
+477 VMLNHKMQDFD

-517 AHGRVGYLIWGIP
+517 AHGRVGYLIGGIP
-530 ILSWFGFIMSFILC
+530 VLSWFGFIMSFIIC
-544 FALLSHLYKSK
+544 FMLLSHLYKSK

>member
-1 MKHINGFQKIK
+1 MQFNGFQKIK

-25 FHEVISRSNLDRI
+25 FDEIISRSNLDRI
-38 LPDSFLFWNSHAR
+38 LPDSFLFWNNHAR
-51 KVFEENFN
+51 KIFEDDFN
-59 VRVRLAI
+59 TRIRSAI

-88 KDLQEELVKLQ
+88 QDLQEELVKLQ
-99 DDVALEDI
+99 DDVMLSEI
-107 DVRKRLAEEL
+107 DLRAVLKEEL
-117 EIDLDKHFIN
+117 EIDVDSHFAELDLV
-127 IESKP
+127 P

-138 AQVYRAT
+138 AQVYKAR
-145 LLNGKEVVIKAKR
+145 LNNGQEVVLKVKR
-158 EEIDEVIQADL
+158 AGIDEIIRADL

-175 VRLLQRK
+175 VQLLQRK

-222 LENKDIH
+222 AGNKDVYV
-229 IPKVYR
+229 PKVYR
-235 KYSTDTLICM
+235 KYSTDRILCL
-245 EYIDGVKV
+245 EFIDGVKV
-253 NDIEGIEGYGLYAKS
+253 NDLEGFQSYGLYTKS

-286 FHADPHPGNVFVNKH
+286 FHADPHPGNVLINRR
-301 GQIVFIDF
+301 GQVVFLDF

-316 PEDRKIIESMVL
+316 PEDRNIIEAMVL

-335 KSLIKNIKRLAIVHH
+335 KSLIKNIKKLAVVHH
-350 IEDERR
+350 IENERR

-382 QKLNLVLQS
+382 QKLNIVLQS
-391 NHILLPDFVYLLLRG
+391 NHILLPDFVYILLRG

-433 IAAQKFSSEYIISQ
+433 IAQEKLSADYLIQQ

-465 LLTILEKVKDDK
+465 LLELLDKVKNDK
-477 ITVNHKMQDFD
+477 VTLNHKMQDFD

-517 AHGRVGYLIWGIP
+517 AHGRVGYLLWGIP
-530 ILSWFGFIMSFILC
+530 VLSWIGFIASFVIC
-544 FALLSHLYKSK
+544 FALLNHLYKSK

>member
-1 MKHINGFQKIK
+1 MQFNGFQKIK

-25 FHEVISRSNLDRI
+25 FDEIISRSNLDRI
-38 LPDSFLFWNSHAR
+38 LPDSFLFWNNHAKR
-51 KVFEENFN
+51 IFEDDFN
-59 VRVRLAI
+59 ARIRLAI

-88 KDLQEELVKLQ
+88 KDMQEELIKLQ
-99 DDVALEDI
+99 DDVLTSDI
-107 DVRKRLAEEL
+107 DIRAVLQEEL
-117 EIDLDKHFIN
+117 EINPDDDFIS
-127 IESKP
+127 IDPIP

-145 LLNGKEVVIKAKR
+145 LKTGQEVVLKVKR
-158 EEIDEVIQADL
+158 EGIDEIIHADL

-175 VRLLQRK
+175 VQLLQRK

-222 LENKDIH
+222 AGNKDVYV
-229 IPKVYR
+229 PKVHR
-235 KYSTDTLICM
+235 KYSTDRLLCL
-245 EYIDGVKV
+245 EFIDGIKV
-253 NDIEGIEGYGLYAKS
+253 NDLEGFQTYGLYTKS

-286 FHADPHPGNVFVNKH
+286 FHADPHPGNVLVNRR
-301 GQIVFIDF
+301 GQIVFLDF

-316 PEDRKIIESMVL
+316 PEDRRIIEAMVL

-335 KSLIKNIKRLAIVHH
+335 KGLIKDIKKLAVVHH

-382 QKLNLVLQS
+382 KKLNIVLQS
-391 NHILLPDFVYLLLRG
+391 NHILLPDFVYILLRG

-418 ADLNVPESIEPFAKK
+418 AELNVPESIEPFAKK
-433 IAAQKFSSEYIISQ
+433 IAQEKLSAEYLISQ

-458 LTEVPLD
+458 LTEVPED
-465 LLTILEKVKDDK
+465 LLELLDKVKNDK
-477 ITVNHKMQDFD
+477 VTLNHKMQDFD

-530 ILSWFGFIMSFILC
+530 VLSWFGFVASFVIC

>member
-1 MKHINGFQKIK
+1 MMHINGFQKIK

-25 FHEVISRSNLDRI
+25 FDEIISRSNLDRI
-38 LPDSFLFWNSHAR
+38 LPDSFLFWNNHAR
-51 KVFEENFN
+51 KIFEDDFN
-59 VRVRLAI
+59 VRIRLAI

-88 KDLQEELVKLQ
+88 EDLQEELIKLQ
-99 DDVALEDI
+99 DEVPAESIDI
-107 DVRKRLAEEL
+107 RIRIENDL
-117 EIDLDKHFIN
+117 EIRFEDHFLSIDPV
-127 IESKP
+127 P

-138 AQVYRAT
+138 AQVYKAV
-145 LLNGKEVVIKAKR
+145 LLDGKEVVFKVKR
-158 EEIDEVIQADL
+158 SQIDEAIRADL

-175 VRLLQRK
+175 VKLLQRK
-182 YEVVYKM
+182 YEVIYKM

-222 LENKDIH
+222 ADNKEVH
-229 IPKVYR
+229 VPKVYR

-245 EYIDGVKV
+245 EFIDGVKV
-253 NDIEGIEGYGLYAKS
+253 NDEAGLKQYGLYPKS
-268 VLQNVLDLYLEQV
+268 VLQNLLDLYLEQV

-286 FHADPHPGNVFVNKH
+286 FHADPHPGNVFVNQK
-301 GQIVFIDF
+301 GQVVFIDF
-309 GAMGFMI
+309 GSMGFMI
-316 PEDRKIIESMVL
+316 PEDRNIIEAMVL

-335 KSLIKNIKRLAIVHH
+335 KGLIKNIKKLAIVHH

-382 QKLNLVLQS
+382 NKLNIVLQS
-391 NHILLPDFVYLLLRG
+391 NHILLPDFVYILLRG

-411 GTGRQLD
+411 GTGRQID
-418 ADLNVPESIEPFAKK
+418 AELNVPESIAPFAKK
-433 IAAQKFSSEYIISQ
+433 IAAQKLSPEYLIAQ

-458 LTEVPLD
+458 LTEVPEDLLD
-465 LLTILEKVKDDK
+465 LLEKVKNDK
-477 ITVNHKMQDFD
+477 VMLNHKMQDFD

-517 AHGRVGYLIWGIP
+517 AHGRVGYLIGGIP
-530 ILSWFGFIMSFILC
+530 VLSWFGFIMSFIIC
-544 FALLSHLYKSK
+544 FMLLNHLYKSK

>member
-1 MKHINGFQKIK
+1 MQFNGFQKIK

-25 FHEVISRSNLDRI
+25 FDEIISRSNIDRL
-38 LPDSFLFWNSHAR
+38 LPDSFLFWNNHA
-51 KVFEENFN
+51 KKIFEDDFN
-59 VRVRLAI
+59 TRIRMAI

-73 IKLGQLLSNRPDIIP
+73 VKLGQLLSNRPDIIP

-99 DDVALEDI
+99 DDVMQSPI
-107 DVRKRLAEEL
+107 DLRAVLASEL
-117 EIDLDKHFIN
+117 EIDLDAHFSEIN
-127 IESKP
+127 VVP

-138 AQVYRAT
+138 AQVY
-145 LLNGKEVVIKAKR
+145 KAKLINGQDVALKVKR
-158 EEIDEVIQADL
+158 AGIDEVIRADL

-175 VRLLQRK
+175 VQLLQRK
-182 YEVVYKM
+182 YEVIYKM

-222 LENKDIH
+222 ALNNDVYV
-229 IPKVYR
+229 PKVHR
-235 KYSTDTLICM
+235 QYSTDRVLCLEFI
-245 EYIDGVKV
+245 EGVKV
-253 NDIEGIEGYGLYAKS
+253 NDLEGFKRYGLYTKS

-286 FHADPHPGNVFVNKH
+286 FHADPHPGNVLVNKR
-301 GQIVFIDF
+301 GQVVFLDF

-316 PEDRKIIESMVL
+316 AQDRNIIEAMVL

-335 KSLIKNIKRLAIVHH
+335 KSLIKNIKKLAVVHH

-382 QKLNLVLQS
+382 QKLNIVLQS
-391 NHILLPDFVYLLLRG
+391 NHILLPDFVYILLRG

-418 ADLNVPESIEPFAKK
+418 AELNVPESIEPFAKK
-433 IAAQKFSSEYIISQ
+433 IAQEKLSAEYLIQQ

-458 LTEVPLD
+458 LTEVPVD
-465 LLTILEKVKDDK
+465 LLELLEKVKNDK
-477 ITVNHKMQDFD
+477 VTLNHKMQDFD

-508 TFGVGASIL
+508 TFGVGASIM
-517 AHGRVGYLIWGIP
+517 AHGRVGYLVWGIP
-530 ILSWFGFIMSFILC
+530 VLSWFGFIASFIIC
-544 FALLSHLYKSK
+544 FALLNHLYKSK

>member
-1 MKHINGFQKIK
+1 MQFNGFQKIK

-25 FHEVISRSNLDRI
+25 FDEIISRSNIDRL
-38 LPDSFLFWNSHAR
+38 LPDSFLFWNNHA
-51 KVFEENFN
+51 KKIFEDDFN
-59 VRVRLAI
+59 TRIRMAI

-73 IKLGQLLSNRPDIIP
+73 VKLGQLLSNRPDIIP

-99 DDVALEDI
+99 DDVMQSPI
-107 DVRKRLAEEL
+107 DLRAVLASEL
-117 EIDLDKHFIN
+117 EIDLDAHFSEIN
-127 IESKP
+127 VVP

-138 AQVYRAT
+138 AQVY
-145 LLNGKEVVIKAKR
+145 KAKLINGQDVVLKVKR
-158 EEIDEVIQADL
+158 AGIDEVIRADL

-175 VRLLQRK
+175 VQLLQRK
-182 YEVVYKM
+182 YEVIYKM

-222 LENKDIH
+222 ALNNDVYV
-229 IPKVYR
+229 PKVHR
-235 KYSTDTLICM
+235 QYSTDRVLCLEFI
-245 EYIDGVKV
+245 EGVKV
-253 NDIEGIEGYGLYAKS
+253 NDLEGFKRYGLYTKS

-286 FHADPHPGNVFVNKH
+286 FHADPHPGNVLVNKR
-301 GQIVFIDF
+301 GQVVFLDF

-316 PEDRKIIESMVL
+316 PQDRNIIEAMVL

-335 KSLIKNIKRLAIVHH
+335 KSLIKNIKKLAVVHH

-382 QKLNLVLQS
+382 QKLNIVLQS
-391 NHILLPDFVYLLLRG
+391 NHILLPDFVYILLRG

-418 ADLNVPESIEPFAKK
+418 AELNVPESIEPFAKK
-433 IAAQKFSSEYIISQ
+433 IAQEKLSADYLIQQ

-458 LTEVPLD
+458 LTEVPVD
-465 LLTILEKVKDDK
+465 LLELLEKVKNDK
-477 ITVNHKMQDFD
+477 VTLNHKMQDFD

-508 TFGVGASIL
+508 TFGVGASIM
-517 AHGRVGYLIWGIP
+517 AHGRVGYLVWGIP
-530 ILSWFGFIMSFILC
+530 VLSWFGFIASFIIC
-544 FALLSHLYKSK
+544 FALLNHLYKSK